1 MNTASVALILAAIA
15 LGAAGYALTRE
26 SPTVQRAPVRV
37 DRVTELEMRIE
48 ELTREVAMLRSASPR
63 RREPDARA
71 GGPAAIDGG
80 STSELPEDETAL
92 AAIVDDAVDR
102 KTKQVIDELR
112 IKANKK
118 PAMEVF
124 ASMIEL
130 TREQRESAE
139 RVVVEGQRELHRILG
154 TTTADGTNL
163 MDELVEIMASGIAQ
177 PGKDH
182 GFGRWVGRVMNE
194 KIPGTNDT
202 YATRIEAL
210 KNSMRATFEKEWT
223 AEQYKEFKAWGVDP
237 TEIDK
242 VPGSPNELLGKRIME
257 RAAALG
263 AEVPEAK

>member
-1 MNTASVALILAAIA
+1 MNTGSVALILAALA

-37 DRVTELEMRIE
+37 DRVTELETRIE
-48 ELTREVAMLRSASPR
+48 ELTREVALLRSAKPQ
-63 RREPDARA
+63 RRESGARA
-71 GGPAAIDGG
+71 DGRDPVD
-80 STSELPEDETAL
+80 SKSASELPEDETAL

-102 KTKQVIDELR
+102 KTKMVIDELR
-112 IKANKK
+112 VKANKK
-118 PAMEVF
+118 PAMDVF

-163 MDELVEIMASGIAQ
+163 MDELVEIMAHGIAQ

-182 GFGRWVGRVMNE
+182 GFGRWIGRVMSE
-194 KIPGTNDT
+194 KIPGTDDT
-202 YATRIEAL
+202 YATRIEAV
-210 KNSMRATFEKEWT
+210 KNSMRATFQKEWT

-242 VPGSPNELLGKRIME
+242 VPGSPNEALGKRIME
-257 RAAALG
+257 RAAVLG
-263 AEVPEAK
+263 AEVPQNE